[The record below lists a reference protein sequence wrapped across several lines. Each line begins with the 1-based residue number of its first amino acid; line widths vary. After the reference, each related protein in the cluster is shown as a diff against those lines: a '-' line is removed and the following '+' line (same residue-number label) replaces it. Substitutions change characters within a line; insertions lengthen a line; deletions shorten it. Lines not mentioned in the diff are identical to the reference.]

1 VPSVWLKFVCLCN
14 ETKRI
19 SVIMNDDDRAY
30 VQVESEMDAAENTV
44 DVEGERDV
52 GHVVPTLAA
61 LAILYGAVD
70 VEDEPSAVAVAV
82 VKLLVPVLV

>member
-1 VPSVWLKFVCLCN
+1 M
-14 ETKRI
+14 T
-19 SVIMNDDDRAY
+19 DDGHER

-52 GHVVPTLAA
+52 GYVVPALAA
-61 LAILYGAVD
+61 RAVLNGAVD
-70 VEDEPSAVAVAV
+70 VEDEPSAVAV